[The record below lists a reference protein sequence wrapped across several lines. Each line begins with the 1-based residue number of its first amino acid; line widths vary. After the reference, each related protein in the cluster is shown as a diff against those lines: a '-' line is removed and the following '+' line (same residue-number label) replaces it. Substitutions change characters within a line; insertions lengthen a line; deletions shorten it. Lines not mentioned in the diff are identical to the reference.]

1 MCYGCGVK
9 GHKRSECPEKVA
21 SIRRSGQSWCKVVQ
35 GRVRTNPCKMT
46 LDSAADQTVVRADLV
61 KQPDYTGESSRV
73 SDYYGCWRE
82 IPRAKVWIE
91 IGKEYKFR
99 HDVLVV
105 PCDCPHEVLLGND
118 LEFFDEL
125 YRTANTD
132 THTTP
137 QVKAITRA
145 GARKQ
150 MEEEERNETLN
161 KRDAAKPI
169 PVNSEHGATQSN
181 PQSSTKRMG
190 KDCCSVPYVPE
201 KAPLSI
207 PPINASDCQNPVMD
221 VEDDRVEE
229 VGSREDKR
237 IEVEGEV
244 EREMNVQK
252 DARGGERAEA
262 LDEDVEEDVEAE
274 DYEEDM
280 KINGMEKV
288 GGENEINIPIPNMI
302 VKRKS

>member
-1 MCYGCGVK
+1 M
-9 GHKRSECPEKVA
+9 
-21 SIRRSGQSWCKVVQ
+21 
-35 GRVRTNPCKMT
+35 
-46 LDSAADQTVVRADLV
+46 

-82 IPRAKVWIE
+82 IPRAKVWIK

-105 PCDCPHEVLLGND
+105 PRDCPHEVLLGND

-125 YRTANTD
+125 YRTAHTD

-150 MEEEERNETLN
+150 MEKEERNETLN
-161 KRDAAKPI
+161 KRILSMVQP
-169 PVNSEHGATQSN
+169 N
-181 PQSSTKRMG
+181 PAHNLVLREWVKS

-229 VGSREDKR
+229 VGSREDER
-237 IEVEGEV
+237 SEVEGEV

-252 DARGGERAEA
+252 EDARGGERAEA

-288 GGENEINIPIPNMI
+288 GGENEIDIPIPNMI
-302 VKRKS
+302 VNEEEKEKLIEEQQNDESLKDCRKWAAQGVKGFAIEEWLLVNHVVTLIEECRKG